1 MEDSSISRT
10 DVEDGSKLKKYSAV
24 VMKRRAITREKH
36 LRGLRRCLVINFG
49 FNFRIDCVFGIVMGL
64 KLDLALVADG
74 AIRGKITQLVRTRSK
89 MTRPSL
95 CP

>member
-10 DVEDGSKLKKYSAV
+10 DVEDGGKLKKYSAI
-24 VMKRRAITREKH
+24 VMKRRAITRERY

-49 FNFRIDCVFGIVMGL
+49 FDFRIDCVFGIVVGL

-74 AIRGKITQLVRTRSK
+74 AIRAKKSSG
-89 MTRPSL
+89 
-95 CP
+95 